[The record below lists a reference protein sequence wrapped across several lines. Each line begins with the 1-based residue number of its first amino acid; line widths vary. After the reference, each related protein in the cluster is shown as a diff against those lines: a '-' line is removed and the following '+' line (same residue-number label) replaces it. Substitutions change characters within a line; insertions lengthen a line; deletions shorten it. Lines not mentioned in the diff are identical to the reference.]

1 MQIVFA
7 GGFWR
12 FGTSGAEDCAC
23 RWMFWEDSW
32 LRTSLALTGLEAGFA
47 GGLGAR
53 DSGSLM
59 GLQVS
64 TNFGRGLPFTPG
76 SCKV

>member
-7 GGFWR
+7 GGFWG

-47 GGLGAR
+47 GVLRAGDWGLLLGLGFR
-53 DSGSLM
+53 L
-59 GLQVS
+59 
-64 TNFGRGLPFTPG
+64 
-76 SCKV
+76 